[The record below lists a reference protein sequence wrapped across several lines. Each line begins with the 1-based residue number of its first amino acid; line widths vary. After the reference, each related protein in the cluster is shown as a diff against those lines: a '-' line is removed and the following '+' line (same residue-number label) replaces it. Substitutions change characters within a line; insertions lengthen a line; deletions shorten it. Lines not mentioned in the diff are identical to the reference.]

1 MEREAGRK
9 GTRVKDIV
17 RDQEKNSAKGGDE
30 DM

>member
-17 RDQEKNSAKGGDE
+17 KDHERNSARGGDE